1 MREIKFRGKQLG
13 SGEWVYGH
21 FIKTKNHKDNCYISQ
36 GDPYNDM
43 GMMQGF
49 VNVDPETVGQSTGLK
64 DNNGKEI
71 YEGDIIVTEAY
82 PFFDNQ
88 QPNYRGVVE
97 WIYSQWQVVLHCVN
111 VAKAGISEGINQGL
125 NDIGLD
131 EGERFNDVLVI
142 GNVHENPELLEEK

>member
-21 FIKTKNHKDNCYISQ
+21 FIKTKNHKDNYYISQ

-71 YEGDIIVTEAY
+71 YEGDILGWMWGGVGQGDGTPAKSEVY
-82 PFFDNQ
+82 FDR
-88 QPNYRGVVE
+88 YKFAVRTGRTSFG
-97 WIYSQWQVVLHCVN
+97 WKLSQ
-111 VAKAGISEGINQGL
+111 AAE
-125 NDIGLD
+125 
-131 EGERFNDVLVI
+131 VI

>member
-71 YEGDIIVTEAY
+71 YEGDIVEFTAYTAFREQSENRTEVVTYSCE
-82 PFFDNQ
+82 
-88 QPNYRGVVE
+88 PNGRVGFTPMVWQTDVE
-97 WIYSQWQVVLHCVN
+97 DDYYNYEIEN
-111 VAKAGISEGINQGL
+111 IRI
-125 NDIGLD
+125 
-131 EGERFNDVLVI
+131 I
-142 GNVHENPELLEEK
+142 GNIYENPELLEDK

>member
-71 YEGDIIVTEAY
+71 YEGDVLRLPQGGIVTCEFHGDSFHLYGLKKDCHRRYAVRFTYLDTY
-82 PFFDNQ
+82 P
-88 QPNYRGVVE
+88 
-97 WIYSQWQVVLHCVN
+97 
-111 VAKAGISEGINQGL
+111 K
-125 NDIGLD
+125 
-131 EGERFNDVLVI
+131 VI
-142 GNVHENPELLEEK
+142 GNVHENPELLEDK

>member
-71 YEGDIIVTEAY
+71 YEGDILGWMWGGVGQGDGTPAKSEVY
-82 PFFDNQ
+82 FDR
-88 QPNYRGVVE
+88 YKFAVRTGRTSFG
-97 WIYSQWQVVLHCVN
+97 WKLSQ
-111 VAKAGISEGINQGL
+111 AAE
-125 NDIGLD
+125 
-131 EGERFNDVLVI
+131 VI
-142 GNVHENPELLEEK
+142 GNIHENPELLEGK

>member
-49 VNVDPETVGQSTGLK
+49 VNVDPETVGQFTGLK

-71 YEGDIIVTEAY
+71 YEGDILGWMWGGVGQGDGTPAKSEVY
-82 PFFDNQ
+82 FDR
-88 QPNYRGVVE
+88 YKFAVRTGRTSFG
-97 WIYSQWQVVLHCVN
+97 WKLSQ
-111 VAKAGISEGINQGL
+111 AAE
-125 NDIGLD
+125 
-131 EGERFNDVLVI
+131 VI
-142 GNVHENPELLEEK
+142 GNVHENPELLEDK

>member
-49 VNVDPETVGQSTGLK
+49 VNVDPETVGQFTGLK

-71 YEGDIIVTEAY
+71 YEGDIVEFTAYTKFREQSENRTEVVTY
-82 PFFDNQ
+82 SCK
-88 QPNYRGVVE
+88 PNGRVGFTPMVWHTDVE
-97 WIYSQWQVVLHCVN
+97 DDYYNYEIEN
-111 VAKAGISEGINQGL
+111 I
-125 NDIGLD
+125 
-131 EGERFNDVLVI
+131 RVI
-142 GNVHENPELLEEK
+142 GNVHENPELLEGK

>member
-71 YEGDIIVTEAY
+71 YEGDILGWMWGGVGQGDGTPAKSEVY
-82 PFFDNQ
+82 FDR
-88 QPNYRGVVE
+88 YKFAVRTGRTSFG
-97 WIYSQWQVVLHCVN
+97 WKLSQ
-111 VAKAGISEGINQGL
+111 AAE
-125 NDIGLD
+125 
-131 EGERFNDVLVI
+131 VI
-142 GNVHENPELLEEK
+142 GNVHENPELLEGK